1 MRRALLC
8 CLLVLLTACA
18 GRGTPPTATP
28 RPTERL
34 MATATVPQVAAVAA
48 VATVATATR
57 AASPGGAR
65 ACPDG
70 LPVKGVGAEDGSLRA
85 VVPGDPEYERASW
98 LRCFATV
105 EEAGAAGFVRSA
117 ARGTP
122 VAQPGAALAGEDAAV
137 VVRVIDAVTIEV
149 RLGDG
154 RVEVV
159 RYLGVDAPGQC
170 DGAAGLAFNTTLVAG
185 RTVQLEKDVSERDR
199 FERLLRYVWVAGD
212 DGVLRLANAEVV
224 RGGQAVVAMQP
235 PDVVRAAPARRG
247 ARGLRGGTRTVGD
260 LRRAAG
266 AARRADRDPRAAD
279 AHRHAATADG
289 DPGTARAADRRAAD
303 RQPAVPPTATAPPV
317 APTATQRAATAT
329 RVPPSA
335 TRPPVVAPKASARRP
350 ATRATRRSAC
360 RGRPTSIARTS
371 CSGISRCCRP
381 IRTGLMGIRTGSGAR
396 PDEGRTGAVDERI
409 WLARRGPRQCGRG
422 HPAAYFSLWGR
433 FELRRGRV
441 AQDGLEPPE
450 DGAAVG
456 WPCLRCLWQDA
467 AAVGVLAGPFEHLA
481 SVDLDDVLRMVEH
494 LVLLGGVV
502 RVPPDGTSL
511 GPTVAEKYR

>member
-18 GRGTPPTATP
+18 GGGTPPTATP
-28 RPTERL
+28 RATVGRT
-34 MATATVPQVAAVAA
+34 ATATVPQVAA
-48 VATVATATR
+48 VATATR

-235 PDVVRAAPARRG
+235 PDVKYEQRLRDAEREAYGAGLGLWATCAAQLVPPAVP
-247 ARGLRGGTRTVGD
+247 T
-260 LRRAAG
+260 
-266 AARRADRDPRAAD
+266 
-279 AHRHAATADG
+279 ATPA
-289 DPGTARAADRRAAD
+289 PPTPTATPPPPTAIPAPPAPPTGVPPTAK
-303 RQPAVPPTATAPPV
+303 PAVPPTATAPPV

-335 TRPPVVAPKASARRP
+335 TRPPVVAPKA
-350 ATRATRRSAC
+350 TRAAAC
-360 RGRPTSIARTS
+360 HPSYPTL
-371 CSGISRCCRP
+371 CLP
-381 IRTGLMGIRTGSGAR
+381 GS
-396 PDEGRTGAVDERI
+396 P
-409 WLARRGPRQCGRG
+409 
-422 HPAAYFSLWGR
+422 
-433 FELRRGRV
+433 
-441 AQDGLEPPE
+441 
-450 DGAAVG
+450 
-456 WPCLRCLWQDA
+456 
-467 AAVGVLAGPFEHLA
+467 
-481 SVDLDDVLRMVEH
+481 DLDCKDIPQRNFPVL
-494 LVLLGGVV
+494 
-502 RVPPDGTSL
+502 PPDPHGFDGDKDGIGCET
-511 GPTVAEKYR
+511 